1 MSAPISTSASK
12 PMITDVFVAGARK
25 GWNIATTSTLPNVLM
40 AFVLIKALEITGALK
55 GMALVFGP
63 LMGLFGLPGE
73 AAAVLIGGWM
83 SMGGGVGVAVALF
96 DRYPHRDPSGD
107 SGAGHLPD
115 GLPDPVCRAYP
126 RRYWHR
132 RQTYSGDDRHLR
144 HQRLHRHAAHAR
156 NSVTQGEIG

>member
-1 MSAPISTSASK
+1 MSAPTSNQ
-12 PMITDVFVAGARK
+12 MITDVFVAGARK

-55 GMALVFGP
+55 GLALVFGP

-96 DRYPHRDPSGD
+96 DQGMLTGTHLAILAPAIYLMGSQIQY
-107 SGAGHLPD
+107 AGRIL
-115 GLPDPVCRAYP
+115 GVIG
-126 RRYWHR
+126 
-132 RQTYSGDDRHLR
+132 T
-144 HQRLHRHAAHAR
+144 AAKR
-156 NSVTQGEIG
+156 IPLMIGISVVNAFLAMLIMRVIL